1 MLHRFVSK
9 IGLVILLAVSS
20 GLNAQRYLSHRPTD
34 SGGRLMSEQAAYDV
48 TFYHQTVN

>member
-1 MLHRFVSK
+1 MHRFFSQ
-9 IGLVILLAVSS
+9 IAIVILLAVSS
-20 GLNAQRYLSHRPTD
+20 GVDAQRYLGYRPTD